1 MDELNAVFHALANDH
16 RRQIIHELAIRPRS
30 ISELAAHR
38 GLSLPAIHKH
48 LRTLEE
54 ADMIRRHKTGRTTV
68 IALRRAPLRRL
79 QAWVD
84 QFHPYWGSDSEALD
98 NYADHF
104 DNHSPQPKE

>member
-16 RRQIIHELAIRPRS
+16 RRQIIHELALRPRS

-48 LRTLEE
+48 LQALEE
-54 ADMIRRHKTGRTTV
+54 AAMIRRQKSGRTTV
-68 IALRRAPLRRL
+68 VALRRAPLLQL
-79 QAWVD
+79 QAWVGE
-84 QFHPYWGSDSEALD
+84 FHPYWGSDSEALD

-104 DNHSPQPKE
+104 DNSARQPKE